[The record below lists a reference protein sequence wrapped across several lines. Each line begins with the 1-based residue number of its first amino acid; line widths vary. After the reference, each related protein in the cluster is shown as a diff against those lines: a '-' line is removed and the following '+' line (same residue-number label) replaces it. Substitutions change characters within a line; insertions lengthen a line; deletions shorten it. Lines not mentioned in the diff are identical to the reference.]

1 MPGRLLLPVIKR
13 CGFAVAFSLLAVLAV
28 GPGFGSAPA
37 RETVP
42 RGTTQKPVRLWSGSW
57 GASPVFPMGQEINN
71 QTIRQF
77 VRVSCGGSRVRV
89 RFSNET
95 SSNPLV
101 IGSAHLAMAG
111 AIGAIKPGTD
121 HKLTFAGHGSITVPP
136 GAPALSDSV
145 DMDVADLSTLAVSIF
160 VPRWTGLAVVHP
172 SGNQSGIIS
181 KTGDYTS
188 DIKIEGAVNKFRFFL
203 TGVDVS
209 DQHKEQTR
217 ATIVAFGDS
226 ITDGYGSTLDA
237 DKRWPD
243 QLAERLNGRGQGRY
257 GVINAGISGNRLLH
271 DAPAAMFGPNA
282 LARFDRDV
290 LSTPGLSHVIIL
302 EGIND
307 IGQAASFGVPEQT
320 VDAGQVTAALL
331 QLIDRAHSRGVKVI
345 GATLLPFEGTTFAN
359 YWSPA
364 GEKERQAV
372 NEWIRHQ
379 APFDGVIDFD
389 KAVQDPLKP
398 SWLKAEYDCGDH
410 LHPNDAGYKAMADA
424 IDLKLFD

>member
-1 MPGRLLLPVIKR
+1 MDRAASLVI
-13 CGFAVAFSLLAVLAV
+13 FSLVLAIAAGNGSGAV
-28 GPGFGSAPA
+28 SAKAPGTKDGASKAA
-37 RETVP
+37 QT
-42 RGTTQKPVRLWSGSW
+42 KPSQLWTGSW

-77 VRVSCGGSRVRV
+77 VRISCGGSQVRV

-95 SSNPLV
+95 SNNPLV
-101 IGSAHLAMAG
+101 IGRAHLAVAG
-111 AIGAIKPGTD
+111 EGGAIKPGTD
-121 HKLTFAGHGSITVPP
+121 HKLTFAGQDSITVPP
-136 GAPALSDSV
+136 GAPALSDPVNMS
-145 DMDVADLSTLAVSIF
+145 VADLSTLAISIF

-172 SGNQSGIIS
+172 SGNQTGYIS
-181 KTGDYTS
+181 KTGDFTG
-188 DIKIEGAVNKFRFFL
+188 DEKIEGAVNKFRFFL
-203 TGVDVS
+203 TGVDVL
-209 DQHKEQTR
+209 DQQREPAR

-226 ITDGYGSTLDA
+226 ITDGYGSSLDA
-237 DKRWPD
+237 NKRWPD
-243 QLAERLNGRGQGRY
+243 QLADRLNSRGQGRY

-320 VDAGQVTAALL
+320 VSAGQITAALV
-331 QLIDRAHSRGVKVI
+331 QLIERAHSRGVKVI

-372 NEWIRHQ
+372 NEWIRNQ

-389 KAVQDPLKP
+389 RAVQDPLKP
-398 SWLKAEYDCGDH
+398 SWLRSDYDCGDH
-410 LHPNDAGYKAMADA
+410 LHPNDAGYKAMAEA

>member
-1 MPGRLLLPVIKR
+1 MHKLTSFRALVCVTALAVAYSLLPK
-13 CGFAVAFSLLAVLAV
+13 V
-28 GPGFGSAPA
+28 GAAAAEKSGRSGRPQAEGKTPAP
-37 RETVP
+37 
-42 RGTTQKPVRLWSGSW
+42 LSWSGTW

-77 VRVSCGGSRVRV
+77 VRISCGGSSIRV

-95 SSNPLV
+95 SPNPLV
-101 IGSAHLAMAG
+101 IGSAHLAVGAAG
-111 AIGAIKPGTD
+111 GGIKPGTD
-121 HKLTFAGHGSITVPP
+121 HKLTFGGGDSITVPP
-136 GAPALSDSV
+136 GAPALSDPV
-145 DMDVADLSTLAVSIF
+145 DMSVADLSTMAISIF

-172 SGNQSGIIS
+172 SGNQTGYIS
-181 KTGDYTS
+181 KTGNYTG
-188 DIKIEGAVNKFRFFL
+188 DEKIEGASLNKFRFFL
-203 TGVDVS
+203 TGVDVGGP
-209 DQHKEQTR
+209 QKTR

-226 ITDGYGSTLDA
+226 ITDGYGSTGDA

-243 QLAERLNGRGQGRY
+243 QLAERLNSQGQGRY

-271 DAPAAMFGPNA
+271 DSPAAMFGPNA

-290 LSTPGLSHVIIL
+290 LSIPGLSHVIVL

-320 VDAGQVTAALL
+320 VSAKQITAALE
-331 QLIDRAHSRGVKVI
+331 QLIDRAHTRGVKVI

-359 YWSPA
+359 YWSEV
-364 GEKERQAV
+364 GERERQAV
-372 NEWIRHQ
+372 NDWIRNE

-389 KAVQDPLKP
+389 KAVQDQAKPTWLKP
-398 SWLKAEYDCGDH
+398 EYDCGDH